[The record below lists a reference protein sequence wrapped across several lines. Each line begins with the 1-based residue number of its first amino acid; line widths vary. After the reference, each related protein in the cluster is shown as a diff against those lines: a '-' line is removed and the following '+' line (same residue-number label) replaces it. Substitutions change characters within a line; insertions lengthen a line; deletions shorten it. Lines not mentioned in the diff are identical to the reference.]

1 MWQGPA
7 GTGEGPAG
15 AGGQQPPAAGETEAG
30 HQHRGQGP
38 VQPLQ
43 QPRPVRPGG
52 GELFV
57 AEEFVLA
64 FKYRY

>member
-7 GTGEGPAG
+7 GAGEGPAG
-15 AGGQQPPAAGETEAG
+15 AGGQQPPAAGEAEAG
-30 HQHRGQGP
+30 HQHRGQ
-38 VQPLQ
+38 PLQ
-43 QPRPVRPGG
+43 RPRPVRPGG